1 MSRNDTKETP
11 TTHDR
16 ILGGIIGLVVG
27 DALGVPVEFQPRARL
42 DAKPVTGMI
51 GHGTHGQ
58 PPGTWSDDSSLAL
71 ATLASL
77 LEGYNPADMM
87 ARFSRWRSEGY
98 MTPHGE
104 VFDIGPTTS
113 AAIGR
118 FDQGRDQ
125 TAWGGASDRDNG
137 NGSLMRIL
145 PLSLYVCLRSPDDII
160 AAAFEVS
167 ALTHAHIR
175 SRLCCAYYSLL
186 VRHILEGASLP
197 GGMELA
203 TEQLMPLV
211 PTDERTA
218 LDRIL
223 TGAIIDEPRNRVRSG
238 GYVVDCLE
246 ASLWCTSRHANY
258 VDTVLAAVNLG
269 DDTDTTAAV
278 TGGLAGVMYGIHAI
292 PKTWREAITRDE
304 EVMAQAETFA
314 GRCLKP
320 HVVNG

>member
-1 MSRNDTKETP
+1 
-11 TTHDR
+11 
-16 ILGGIIGLVVG
+16 
-27 DALGVPVEFQPRARL
+27 
-42 DAKPVTGMI
+42 
-51 GHGTHGQ
+51 
-58 PPGTWSDDSSLAL
+58 
-71 ATLASL
+71 
-77 LEGYNPADMM
+77 
-87 ARFSRWRSEGY
+87 

-125 TAWGGASDRDNG
+125 TAWGGTSDRDNG

-186 VRHILEGASLP
+186 VKHALEGAPLP
-197 GGMELA
+197 QAM
-203 TEQLMPLV
+203 TRPSEQLIPHV
-211 PTDERTA
+211 PTEERKV

-223 TGAIIDEPRNRVRSG
+223 TGGITDEPRNRVRSG

-246 ASLWCTSRHANY
+246 ASLWCAYRYGSYA
-258 VDTVLAAVNLG
+258 DAVLGAVNLG